1 MEEKDN
7 KRVVNRYFE
16 AVIYPQDPNF
26 EEYMKIITKKY
37 TEITYIDHNRD
48 VDENGEIKKEHR
60 HILFKVG
67 ENARHLNAIAREIG
81 ILPNYLQGIN
91 KDARLI
97 YFTHKNNPE
106 KSQYLPQEIQ
116 GELKAEAIKLYNKDQ
131 PEEKR
136 YKPIIDAIQRGK
148 IKTLTELFCYGIGY
162 NCIDDIKRC
171 QYLLCKIIE
180 EKWKQKEEKDEHN
193 VTN

>member
-1 MEEKDN
+1 MEEKTN

-16 AVIYPQDPNF
+16 AILYPEDTNF
-26 EEYMKIITKKY
+26 EEYMKAITKRY
-37 TEITYIDHNRD
+37 TEVTYIDHTRD
-48 VDENGEIKKEHR
+48 IDEKGDTKKEHR

-67 ENARHLNAIAREIG
+67 ENARHLTAIAKEIG
-81 ILPNYLQGIN
+81 IPQNYLQGVN
-91 KDARLI
+91 KEARLI
-97 YFTHKNNPE
+97 YYTHKNNPE
-106 KSQYLPQEIQ
+106 KSQYRPEEIK
-116 GELKAEAIKLYNKDQ
+116 GELKAEAIKLYNKNQ

-180 EKWKQKEEKDEHN
+180 EKWKKKEENITK
-193 VTN
+193 